1 MPFLGAV
8 FVVTTLFGGIETKI
22 LFLGTNGWYSTE
34 LGNTSCVLIDSKEY
48 YVVLD
53 AGDGIHKLDEYVQ
66 SEKPIV
72 IFLSHLHLDH
82 IIGFHAFNK
91 FRFKQNVSIYGYEG
105 TKNGLRIISHPYTA
119 SFDEV
124 PSKIDINELKE
135 GRYSEPF
142 PFTCKLLFHAD
153 QCLGY
158 RLELDD
164 KVIAYCTD
172 TGMSENI
179 FALSK
184 NADLLIAECS
194 LKPGQNESGWPHI
207 RPEDA
212 ASIARE
218 ANVGRLVLTHFD
230 ASIYKSMED
239 RKCAETTARK
249 VFRETVA
256 AVDGLEI
263 SI

>member
-1 MPFLGAV
+1 MK
-8 FVVTTLFGGIETKI
+8 VV
-22 LFLGTNGWYSTE
+22 FLGTNGWYSTG
-34 LGNTSCVLIDSKEY
+34 LGNTSCTLIETEKF

-53 AGDGIHKLDEYVQ
+53 AGDGIHKLDEYVKT
-66 SEKPIV
+66 EKPIV

-82 IIGFHAFNK
+82 IIGFHVFNK
-91 FRFKQNVSIYGYEG
+91 FRFKQNVSIYGYKG

-124 PSKIDINELKE
+124 PLRIDINELKE

-172 TGMSENI
+172 TGLCENI

-184 NADLLIAECS
+184 GADLLIAECS
-194 LKPGQNESGWPHI
+194 LKPEQSESGWPHL

-212 ASIARE
+212 ARVAKE
-218 ANVGRLVLTHFD
+218 ADVGRLALMHFD
-230 ASIYKSMED
+230 ANMYKSMED
-239 RKCAETTARK
+239 RKNAETAARK
-249 VFRETVA
+249 IFLETVA

-263 SI
+263 LI